1 MIGVF
6 SQMVGWLGH
15 PMKVI
20 YWQNLFH
27 RMYEALAY
35 TEEIAMLDMK
45 TQKKIRD
52 TINDND
58 NSYVE
63 SLRDEAFLE
72 LTRLKNIDRNKGL
85 NALERKE
92 LDVNIEIITRAEMKL
107 HGQDA

>member
-1 MIGVF
+1 MR
-6 SQMVGWLGH
+6 
-15 PMKVI
+15 VI

-27 RMYEALAY
+27 RMHEALVY
-35 TEEIAMLDMK
+35 KEEVAMLDMK

-58 NSYVE
+58 NDYVK

-72 LTRLKNIDRNKGL
+72 LSRLKRIDRSKGL

-107 HGQDA
+107 NGRDA

>member
-1 MIGVF
+1 
-6 SQMVGWLGH
+6 
-15 PMKVI
+15 
-20 YWQNLFH
+20 
-27 RMYEALAY
+27 
-35 TEEIAMLDMK
+35 MLDMK

-52 TINDND
+52 TIDDNDND
-58 NSYVE
+58 YVE

-72 LTRLKNIDRNKGL
+72 LSRLKQIDRSKGL

>member
-1 MIGVF
+1 M
-6 SQMVGWLGH
+6 H
-15 PMKVI
+15 
-20 YWQNLFH
+20 
-27 RMYEALAY
+27 EALVY
-35 TEEIAMLDMK
+35 KVEVAMLDMK

-58 NSYVE
+58 NDYVE

-72 LTRLKNIDRNKGL
+72 LSRLKRIDRSKGL

-107 HGQDA
+107 HGRDA

>member
-1 MIGVF
+1 MR
-6 SQMVGWLGH
+6 
-15 PMKVI
+15 VI

-27 RMYEALAY
+27 RMHEALVY
-35 TEEIAMLDMK
+35 KVEVAMLDMK

-58 NSYVE
+58 NDYVE

-72 LTRLKNIDRNKGL
+72 LSRLKRIDRSKGL

-107 HGQDA
+107 HGRDA

>member
-1 MIGVF
+1 MR
-6 SQMVGWLGH
+6 
-15 PMKVI
+15 VI

-27 RMYEALAY
+27 RMHEALVY
-35 TEEIAMLDMK
+35 KEEVAMLDMK

-58 NSYVE
+58 NDYVE

-72 LTRLKNIDRNKGL
+72 LSRLKRIDRSKGL

-92 LDVNIEIITRAEMKL
+92 LDVNVEIITRAEMKL
-107 HGQDA
+107 HGRDT

>member
-1 MIGVF
+1 MR
-6 SQMVGWLGH
+6 
-15 PMKVI
+15 VI

-27 RMYEALAY
+27 RMHEALVYKA
-35 TEEIAMLDMK
+35 EVDMLDMK

-58 NSYVE
+58 NDYVE

-72 LTRLKNIDRNKGL
+72 LSRLKRIDRSKGL

-107 HGQDA
+107 HGRDA

>member
-1 MIGVF
+1 
-6 SQMVGWLGH
+6 
-15 PMKVI
+15 
-20 YWQNLFH
+20 
-27 RMYEALAY
+27 
-35 TEEIAMLDMK
+35 MLDMK

-72 LTRLKNIDRNKGL
+72 LTRLKNIDRSKGL

-107 HGQDA
+107 HGRDA